1 MRYTHHDSSGIKLY
15 YETKDD
21 RHQFERLSRKI
32 IGAAIAVHKELGPGY
47 LEHIYEEALKLEFGR
62 FLLSFESQ
70 KEIHIKY
77 HGIEIGTHRLDL
89 VVEGKIV
96 VELKAVK
103 EFSDIHYAQLRS
115 YLKATGL
122 KVGLLLNFAKPTLH
136 IKRVVN

>member
-1 MRYTHHDSSGIKLY
+1 MIARGLNYIL
-15 YETKDD
+15 ETKDD